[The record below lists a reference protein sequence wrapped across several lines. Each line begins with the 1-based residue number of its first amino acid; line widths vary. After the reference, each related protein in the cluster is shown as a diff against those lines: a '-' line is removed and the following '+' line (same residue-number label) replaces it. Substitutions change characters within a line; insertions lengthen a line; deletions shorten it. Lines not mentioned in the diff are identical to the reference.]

1 MNIGTFARA
10 PGIRLEVF
18 LVSLIINVLALA
30 LPLALLQVYDRI
42 LPNQGY
48 ATTTVLV
55 LAVLGALALEALLR
69 LARSYLMGI
78 LGMRFERRCAE
89 AAVQHVLHADLDAFE
104 RDNSGLHIERINAV
118 GQLRD
123 YYSGQ
128 SILTLYDLPF
138 AGVYMWLVWVLGGPL
153 FWVPTIMLAA
163 YMFIGLI
170 WGGRLQGHVER
181 LTNLENQRMGF
192 LIGAVSGIHTV
203 KSLAMEEGVT
213 RRYETLQETRSA
225 QSLKVDLMN
234 TVLLD
239 LGAAIGQWCTIM
251 VVSLGAILVL
261 NDQISTGALSAC
273 LLLAGRA
280 LQPLQNAV
288 NFWTRFQT
296 ITTARRQ
303 LRELFALPK
312 EHVALSSGAPSTLE
326 GAVQLDH
333 VSFKFPGADRALLDD
348 ISLKVPAGEII
359 AISGING
366 SGKSVLMSII
376 AGLQQPS
383 DGRVLLDGLEP
394 YRHDPTVLDDQVAYM
409 AQREQLFRGTILEN
423 LSMFRPER
431 RDRSAMLA
439 RLTGLAETVSN
450 LPQGYRTMVSDGA
463 QEFLPRGVI
472 QQIAIVRALAGD
484 PRLILFDEANTA
496 MDDLAD
502 RAFKKLLT
510 EMKGKATA
518 ILVTHRPSIMR
529 LADRTFRL
537 EDGKLNEFKMESLP
551 VRPPAPP
558 APPAAPPT
566 ASTPMQPPAQRPV
579 APPAQARAPQAQPQ
593 QPQAAPPKAPQPLQ
607 PQPLQPRAATGPGP
621 APAPA
626 AGGPPPVSL
635 SVLKPVPAA
644 PSEPP
649 PPPQPLKLSMK
660 RPTPPDAPSAPE
672 KGPSDEPPKAG

>member
-55 LAVLGALALEALLR
+55 LAVLSALALEALLR

-78 LGMRFERRCAE
+78 LGMRFERRCSEE
-89 AAVQHVLHADLDAFE
+89 AVKHVLHSDLDAFE

-118 GQLRD
+118 SQLRD

-138 AGVYMWLVWVLGGPL
+138 AGVYMWLVYVLGGPL

-303 LRELFALPK
+303 LRELFALPEQK
-312 EHVALSSGAPSTLE
+312 ATASAGAPATLVGE
-326 GAVQLDH
+326 VVLDR
-333 VSFKFPGADRALLDD
+333 VSFKFPGAEKPLLDN
-348 ISLKVPAGEII
+348 ISLTIVPGEII

-394 YRHDPTVLDDQVAYM
+394 YRHDPSVLDDQVAFM

-510 EMKGKATA
+510 EMQGKVTA
-518 ILVTHRPSIMR
+518 ILVTHRPSFMR
-529 LADRTFRL
+529 LADHNYRL
-537 EDGKLNEFKMESLP
+537 ENGRLVEFKMEPLP
-551 VRPPAPP
+551 VRPPGPP
-558 APPAAPPT
+558 APAAPPAT
-566 ASTPMQPPAQRPV
+566 AAASMPPQASQPRPMA
-579 APPAQARAPQAQPQ
+579 APQS
-593 QPQAAPPKAPQPLQ
+593 
-607 PQPLQPRAATGPGP
+607 GPGP
-621 APAPA
+621 QPMK
-626 AGGPPPVSL
+626 PPPVSL
-635 SVLKPVPAA
+635 SVIKPAA
-644 PSEPP
+644 STEPP

-660 RPTPPDAPSAPE
+660 RPETPPATPKVDSPAPE